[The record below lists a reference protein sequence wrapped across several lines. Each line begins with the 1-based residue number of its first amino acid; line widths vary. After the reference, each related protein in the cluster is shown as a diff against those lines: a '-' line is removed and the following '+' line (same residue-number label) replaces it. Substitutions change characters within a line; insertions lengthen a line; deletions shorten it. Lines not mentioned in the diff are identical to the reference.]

1 MKRWTVILL
10 ALFAASISTY
20 AQDDVEI
27 CEVEESDSL
36 PPLTGNWV
44 QQLMQANFNINDP
57 RIQYPK
63 FANFCRNVYNWGDK
77 TFNSYDP
84 DYVVGT
90 GKNWKFNV
98 DATGWFQ
105 GYGYL
110 FDMFNT
116 QGWDNRIVMRSNYN
130 YDVGVRLAFM
140 AVSIGY
146 TWNINQMAKVHPSPR
161 STFDFAFS
169 CALFTAEL
177 RMQSTS
183 GNTRIT
189 RFGQY
194 NDGNPI
200 NVPFDDIDTDL
211 LSVNAYYFFNHSKF
225 SQAAV
230 YKFSKYQKRSSGSWM
245 LGAGYTQQKINM
257 DFSRLP
263 ADMLLYMP
271 ADLPVKKRFHYR
283 DFNILGGY
291 SYNAVLPRNWIFN
304 ITALPGIGLK
314 RSLLPGAQTISE
326 MFSANICG
334 RMGITYNH
342 RAFFANL
349 TMKFDGSLVFN
360 SDYSFAASTQQASL
374 VCGIR
379 F

>member
-1 MKRWTVILL
+1 MRRRIGILLILL
-10 ALFAASISTY
+10 AGLFSVRAQEISP
-20 AQDDVEI
+20 
-27 CEVEESDSL
+27 EVPDSL

-44 QQLMQANFNINDP
+44 QQLMQTNFNINDP
-57 RIQYPK
+57 RIRYPK
-63 FANFCRNVYNWGDK
+63 FANFCRKVYNWGDK
-77 TFNSYDP
+77 TFNSYDT

-90 GKNWKFNV
+90 GKNWKFNA
-98 DATGWFQ
+98 DATVWLQ
-105 GYGYL
+105 SYGYL
-110 FDMFNT
+110 FDLFNGK
-116 QGWDNRIVMRSNYN
+116 GWDDRIVMHSNFN
-130 YDVGVRLAFM
+130 YDVGVRLSFM

-189 RFGQY
+189 RFGRY
-194 NDGNPI
+194 NDGNRV
-200 NVPFDDIDTDL
+200 NVPFDDIETDL
-211 LSVNAYYFFNHSKF
+211 LSINAYYFFNHKRF

-245 LGAGYTQQKINM
+245 LGAGYKKQQIAM
-257 DFSRLP
+257 DFSKLP
-263 ADMLLYMP
+263 EDMLQYIP
-271 ADLPVKKRFHYR
+271 ENLPLNNKFHYR
-283 DFNILGGY
+283 DFEILGGY
-291 SYNAVLPRNWIFN
+291 SYNAVMPHNWIFN
-304 ITALPGIGLK
+304 ITALPGVGFK
-314 RSLLPGAQTISE
+314 RSLLPGEQSISE
-326 MFSANICG
+326 MFSANFSG
-334 RMGITYNH
+334 RMGFTYNH

-349 TMKFDGSLVFN
+349 TVKFDGSFVFN
-360 SDYSFAASTQQASL
+360 SNYSFGTSTQQASL